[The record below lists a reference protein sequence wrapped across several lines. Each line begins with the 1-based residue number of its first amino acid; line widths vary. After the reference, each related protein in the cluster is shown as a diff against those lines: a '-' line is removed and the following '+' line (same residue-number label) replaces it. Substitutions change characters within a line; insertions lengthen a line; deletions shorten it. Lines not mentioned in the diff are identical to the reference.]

1 MRVEHQPAY
10 VLHLKPYRDTSA
22 IVDLLTADYGRISVM
37 VRGVRKNKSNKR
49 QLLNPF
55 HRLLVSFQGE
65 TEIKLLT
72 QFESSSGFFTL
83 HGNYLYSGF
92 YLNELLVR
100 LLPEMDPHNDLFS
113 LYEKSIHLLHQESD
127 IEPVL
132 RCFEF
137 RLLMELGYAIDF
149 SQDAI
154 NNKAIHQDSFY
165 ACDLERGFIEVSS
178 DAKTQSLIIQGVD
191 LLAIEAADYHLV
203 STRRAAKYLARHLL
217 KPLLGKRPLKSR
229 ELFIS

>member
-37 VRGVRKNKSNKR
+37 VRGVRKSKTSKR

-55 HRLLVSFQGE
+55 HCLLVSFQGE

-72 QFESSSGFFTL
+72 QFESSPGFFTL

-113 LYEKSIHLLHQESD
+113 LYEDSIRLLHQQSD

-154 NNKAIHQDSFY
+154 NHQTIRQDAFY
-165 ACDLERGFIEVSS
+165 SCDLENGFIEAVP
-178 DAKTQSLIIQGVD
+178 DADPRSLIIQGSD
-191 LLAIEAADYHLV
+191 LLAINIADYQQA

-229 ELFIS
+229 ELFLL